1 MTKNVDERVAFLR
14 LIQGNPVGDAFHSV
28 AIKDFYG
35 VVAEAGQQIVQ
46 FSRRGVIDAEFVDRC
61 RGLRGAGIALL
72 TSGPERGRKKCDSGE
87 RLQQGSSFHGGIL
100 ADDAP
105 YNP

>member
-1 MTKNVDERVAFLR
+1 
-14 LIQGNPVGDAFHSV
+14 
-28 AIKDFYG
+28 
-35 VVAEAGQQIVQ
+35 VV
-46 FSRRGVIDAEFVDRC
+46 DAEFVDHG
-61 RGLRGAGIALL
+61 RGLRGIGIALL
-72 TSGPERGRKKCDSGE
+72 AGSPERGRKKCDSGK